1 MFNIKALILLL
12 LSAGFGGGASFYAK
26 NWLQSQQGDIEVTAN
41 STQVVVAAREIPHG
55 QIIEESHLREVAWPA
70 DAVPDGIFTTKE
82 ELVGK
87 LVNQSA
93 LPGDLMLRARVVD
106 KLEGSR
112 LSALIAPNK
121 RAITVRVD
129 DVNGVA
135 GFLLPGNRV
144 DILATVLVDRRAKT
158 RTLLQ
163 DIKVLAIDQKASPD
177 KDEPVVVRAVTL
189 EANLEESAL
198 ISAATAEGQIQ
209 LVLRN
214 PEDNT
219 ISVEEVPEPKPVVV
233 KTTKSKPQST
243 SRDITI
249 IRGTSIDRTKV
260 KL

>member
-26 NWLQSQQGDIEVTAN
+26 NWLQEQQGSVEEAQNTTRVI
-41 STQVVVAAREIPHG
+41 VAAREIPHG
-55 QIIEESHLREVAWPA
+55 QVIEESHLREIAWPT
-70 DAVPDGIFTTKE
+70 DAVPDGVFEAKE
-82 ELVGK
+82 ELLGMM
-87 LVNQSA
+87 VNQSA
-93 LPGDLMLRARVVD
+93 LAGDLILEARVVE

-144 DILATVLVDRRAKT
+144 DVLATRLVDRRALTK
-158 RTLLQ
+158 TLLQ

-177 KDEPVVVRAVTL
+177 KDDPVVVRAVTL
-189 EANLEESAL
+189 EADLEQAGKL
-198 ISAATAEGQIQ
+198 TAATAEGKIQ

-214 PEDNT
+214 PEDRT
-219 ISVEEVPEPKPVVV
+219 FQLEEAPAPVVV
-233 KTTKSKPQST
+233 AKPRSAAPKSD

-249 IRGTSIDRTKV
+249 IRGTSIDRTKI